1 MNFSIN
7 FKNICV
13 ALLLC
18 FVTVSLCAQKSQ
30 EFTIKGTLTNFAAI
44 QNDIYL
50 IYPQYLHKK
59 TQQATIKNNQYEFK
73 GTIEEP
79 TGVTLS
85 FDTKPTINNS
95 TTIIVSPGEMK
106 INTTKNLR
114 DITASGIGGKAQN
127 EYDKM
132 NENTRKISK
141 EINEIIAKVDYKT
154 NSDLQKEVKTKTE
167 NLIGFALVKLI
178 NHVKE
183 NPKSA
188 LNPYLT
194 HTLLSSHYVTPEMS
208 DTLYAIVKGNV
219 KTTLLMKG
227 IDSMMTVQKNAG
239 KLLMAQRM
247 EADAKTLQVG
257 QIAKPFEQQN
267 TVGEM
272 VSLASYKGKYVLLDF
287 WASWCKPCRA
297 ENPNVV
303 KVYNRF
309 KDKGFDVLGVSLDGK
324 AQKDKWLAAIKTD
337 GLEWMQLCDF
347 KGGENEVAVMYGVQ
361 SIPQNYL
368 IDPNGKIIAKNLR
381 GEDLE
386 KTVAKIFDKS
396 VNQ

>member
-7 FKNICV
+7 FKNIG
-13 ALLLC
+13 ATLLFC
-18 FVTVSLCAQKSQ
+18 FITVSICAQKSQ
-30 EFTIKGTLTNFAAI
+30 EFALKGTLTNFAEI
-44 QNDIYL
+44 HNDIYL
-50 IYPQYLHKK
+50 IYPQFLHKK
-59 TQQATIKNNQYEFK
+59 TQHATIKNNQYEFK
-73 GTIEEP
+73 GTIQEP

-85 FDTKPTINNS
+85 FETKPTINNS
-95 TTIIVSPGEMK
+95 STIIVSPGEMK

-114 DITASGIGGKAQN
+114 DITASASGAKAQN
-127 EYDKM
+127 EYDKI

-141 EINEIIAKVDYKT
+141 EINEIIAREDYKT
-154 NSDLQKEVKTKTE
+154 NQDLQKEVKAKTE
-167 NLIGFALVKLI
+167 NLIGSALVKLI

-183 NPKSA
+183 NPKST

-208 DTLYAIVKGNV
+208 DTLYAIVKANA
-219 KTTLLMKG
+219 KPLLLMKG
-227 IDSMMTVQKNAG
+227 IDSMMTVQKNSN
-239 KLLMAQRM
+239 KLLAAQRK
-247 EADAKTLQVG
+247 EAESKTLQIG
-257 QIAKPFEQQN
+257 QMAKPFEQQN

-272 VSLASYKGKYVLLDF
+272 VSLASYRGKYVLLDF

-303 KVYNRF
+303 KVYEMY

-337 GLEWMQLCDF
+337 GLEWMQLCDL

-361 SIPQNYL
+361 AIPQNYL
-368 IDPNGKIIAKNLR
+368 IDPTGKIIAKNLR

-386 KTVAKIFDKS
+386 KTVAKIFDK
-396 VNQ
+396 